1 MSKLKEFFKKSV
13 DNPLSDFEK
22 KLYNLILTIL
32 QNPTTKIHTSLKFDK
47 YFIENTDI
55 NIEFFYETNYIVMTS
70 KEGYMQL
77 NISDKL
83 NNMIM
88 KEYRRLS
95 NQIDSSFNSKINSV
109 KNSYIDNLKECFNN
123 NEK

>member
-1 MSKLKEFFKKSV
+1 MGKLKEFFKKSV

-22 KLYNLILTIL
+22 KLYNLILSIL
-32 QNPTTKIHTSLKFDK
+32 QNPTTKIHTSMKIDK

-55 NIEFFYETNYIVMTS
+55 NIEFFYETNYIIMTS
-70 KEGYMQL
+70 REGYMQI

-88 KEYRRLS
+88 REYRRLS
-95 NQIDSSFNSKINSV
+95 NQIDSSFNTRINAV
-109 KNSYIDNLKECFNN
+109 KNSYIDNLKDSLESLN
-123 NEK
+123 

>member
-1 MSKLKEFFKKSV
+1 MKV
-13 DNPLSDFEK
+13 
-22 KLYNLILTIL
+22 
-32 QNPTTKIHTSLKFDK
+32 DK

-70 KEGYMQL
+70 KEGYLQI

-88 KEYRRLS
+88 REYRRLS
-95 NQIDSSFNSKINSV
+95 NQIDSSFNTRINTV
-109 KNSYIDNLKECFNN
+109 KNSYIDNLKNRLESLN
-123 NEK
+123 